1 MKLQPLAPTLAGIAL
16 LAVSFQL
23 TGCYSPEGPTP
34 EAPKSATIKDYDYA
48 DVANVVTQST
58 VTLAAPISEASTGKD
73 PIPEQCQS
81 LTFNRFSL
89 KDKTDRAYSDADAV
103 YLLMPGMLAGANAIT
118 YLAEE
123 LVYESHLKHAMDVDV
138 VVMERRNQ
146 CLNDLTG
153 LNEAERLKDV
163 QVAVDYYYH
172 NATVNGK
179 TFAGFYK
186 PGDVDFIIDFG
197 LPRILEDMN
206 TVAQYLIPDQETRKK
221 KLFIG
226 GHSLGGNITSAY
238 MGWDFDGDPTTTDDA
253 GFNQAAG
260 FIRLDISVTPKD
272 PALDPFLAYGAT
284 NAPLDLDDEANK
296 AYRKGIQSMKLGLT
310 PRFVRFPGVNGESL
324 SLLEMV
330 AMQASW
336 YPDEENTL
344 VHEVPLGGTPKTLL
358 RLIHS
363 QNINGFVKNNPSFFD
378 FRYTNEALLGLILD
392 DDYMPITILQT
403 SLGFLA
409 GGPVVK
415 KTFPNS
421 PVITNL
427 AGVIDEFLA
436 AMLTKE
442 TLYIA
447 KDAGPS
453 LDELGTGPLYR
464 WANFDEIGNAQ
475 DPQYQS
481 SDGSLTYT
489 TTQDEVTDI
498 ADLARAIFQGDS
510 SFTEWYMPARLSHD
524 MQQLAQPS
532 LIEGLPFFHA
542 SKRRQV
548 PLLEIVGTQSIPDVT
563 VDPLAELV
571 IAEGYNH
578 LDVLFAANNRS
589 SHQQSKV
596 IAPMIDFA
604 KSNLQN

>member
-1 MKLQPLAPTLAGIAL
+1 MDY
-16 LAVSFQL
+16 SF
-23 TGCYSPEGPTP
+23 
-34 EAPKSATIKDYDYA
+34 A
-48 DVANVVTQST
+48 DVASVVTQKT
-58 VTLAAPISEASTGKD
+58 ITLSAPITEASSGND

-81 LTFNRFSL
+81 LTFNRFNL
-89 KDKTDRAYSDADAV
+89 NGKGDRPYSDADAV

-123 LVYESHLKHAMDVDV
+123 IVYESHIKHALDVEV

-172 NATVNGK
+172 NTPVDGK
-179 TFAGFYK
+179 TFAGFHK

-197 LPRILEDMN
+197 LPRILDDMN
-206 TVAQYLIPDQETRKK
+206 TVAQFLIPDLETRQK

-226 GHSLGGNITSAY
+226 GHSLGGNITTAY
-238 MGWDFDGDPTTTDDA
+238 MGWDFDGDPTTLEDA

-272 PALDPFLAYGAT
+272 PALDPMLAYGASNT
-284 NAPLDLDDEANK
+284 PLDLNDEANK
-296 AYRKGIQSMKLGLT
+296 AYRKGIQTMRLGLT

-336 YPDEENTL
+336 YPDAENTL

-378 FRYTNEALLGLILD
+378 FRYTNEALLGLVLD
-392 DDYMPITILQT
+392 DDFMPITILQT
-403 SLGFLA
+403 SLGFLS

-421 PVITNL
+421 PAITSL
-427 AGVIDEFLA
+427 AGVIDDFLA

-442 TLYIA
+442 ILYIA

-464 WANFDEIGNAQ
+464 WANFDEIGDTE
-475 DPQYQS
+475 DPNYQS
-481 SDGSLTYT
+481 TDGKLTYT
-489 TTQDEVTDI
+489 TKQDEVTDM
-498 ADLARAIFQGDS
+498 ADLARAIFQGDA

-524 MQQLAQPS
+524 LQQLAQPS
-532 LIEGLPFFHA
+532 LIEGLPFYHA
-542 SKRRQV
+542 NQRRQA
-548 PLLEIVGTQSIPDVT
+548 PLLEIVGTQSIADVS
-563 VDPLAELV
+563 VEPLAELI
-571 IAEGYNH
+571 IADGYNH

-589 SHQQSKV
+589 AHQQSKV
-596 IAPMIDFA
+596 VAPMISFM
-604 KSNLQN
+604 KSRLEN